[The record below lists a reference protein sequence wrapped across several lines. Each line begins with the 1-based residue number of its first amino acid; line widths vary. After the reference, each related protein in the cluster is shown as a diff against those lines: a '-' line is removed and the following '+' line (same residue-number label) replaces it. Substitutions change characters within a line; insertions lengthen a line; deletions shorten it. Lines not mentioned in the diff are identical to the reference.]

1 MSDLEDIARAIV
13 AKGKGIL
20 AADESSPTIAKRF
33 KSIGVEPTETN
44 RRDWRELLFTTQGVG
59 EFISGVI
66 LFDET
71 IRQQGSDGTPLPTLL
86 EKQGIIPGIKVDTGA
101 KALASAPDEKVT
113 EGLDGLRD
121 RLAEY
126 HDLGARF
133 TKWRAVIAIG
143 DGLPSSYCVGVNAHA
158 LARYAALSVE
168 AGLVPIVEPEVLMDG
183 PHALERCFEVTEY
196 TLNRVY
202 DALFEQRVPLE
213 KTLLKPN
220 MVLSGS
226 ECPVQAG
233 VREVAEAT
241 VRCLRRTVPAA
252 VPGVVFLSGGQSDE
266 AATAHLNEMN
276 KIGDVP
282 WELSF
287 SYGRA
292 LQAPPLK
299 AWSGKA
305 KNVAAAQR
313 AFHHRAR
320 CNGAARSGSYTDE
333 MEREAA

>member
-158 LARYAALSVE
+158 AAGPSIAWGYLPSEDDDEVEVGPVGTGSGIFIDLSASERDFSFAVYGRVGLDIELKNGFTFGVSARYAEHEFDFGSRGE
-168 AGLVPIVEPEVLMDG
+168 
-183 PHALERCFEVTEY
+183 
-196 TLNRVY
+196 LN
-202 DALFEQRVPLE
+202 L
-213 KTLLKPN
+213 
-220 MVLSGS
+220 
-226 ECPVQAG
+226 
-233 VREVAEAT
+233 
-241 VRCLRRTVPAA
+241 
-252 VPGVVFLSGGQSDE
+252 
-266 AATAHLNEMN
+266 
-276 KIGDVP
+276 
-282 WELSF
+282 
-287 SYGRA
+287 
-292 LQAPPLK
+292 
-299 AWSGKA
+299 
-305 KNVAAAQR
+305 
-313 AFHHRAR
+313 
-320 CNGAARSGSYTDE
+320 DE
-333 MEREAA
+333 MQFFLTLGSKI